1 MKKIFLILGSALL
14 MLTSCDGDLE
24 SLNVNPKAP
33 IDNPPSGYLFSSGVV
48 TGMNQMNTLNVN
60 RSVFRHL
67 TQQLADVTY
76 REGTRMN
83 FRRRDVAD
91 AHWNQLYYALNSL
104 NTSKT
109 IIANEPLDAN
119 VKKNRLAMV
128 DAMQV
133 YFYQILVDSYGNI
146 PYSQSLKVDE
156 YLSPK
161 YDDAKTIYL
170 DLLARINADINALNT
185 SSAGFGSDDIIYG
198 GDIVKWKKL
207 MNSIKL
213 KLGMNLADVDA
224 TLSKSTVES
233 AYNSGVFA
241 SNDDSA
247 IIKYQPTGVFT
258 SPLYEDLVLSGR
270 VDFCATNT
278 IITYLKNNN
287 DPRIGKYFTTAASGD
302 NAGQYVGG
310 VFGLNPTAAQT
321 LSLINPSISV
331 ADGLGYL
338 TDYVEIKFLLAE
350 AAARGYAVG
359 TAAMHFDQGI
369 AASMDHWK
377 VNTVDKTAYLA
388 THNYSVQSASG
399 QPWKKIIGNEAW
411 IAMYN
416 RGFEAWTFNRRLDN
430 MAYSPLPP
438 VRVLY
443 PIKEYSIN
451 STNVAEAATAI
462 GGDKQ
467 TVKLFWDKN

>member
-1 MKKIFLILGSALL
+1 MKKIFFLLGSALL
-14 MLTSCDGDLE
+14 MLTSCDGDME
-24 SLNVNPKAP
+24 SLNENPKAP
-33 IDNPPSGYLFSSGVV
+33 INNPPSGYLFSSGVV
-48 TGMNQMNTLNVN
+48 TGLNQMNTLNVN
-60 RSVFRHL
+60 RSIFRHL

-91 AHWNQLYYALNSL
+91 AHWNQIYFALNSL
-104 NTSKT
+104 KT
-109 IIANEPLDAN
+109 AKDILAKENLDPK
-119 VKKNRLAMV
+119 VKSNRLAMI

-133 YFYQILVDSYGNI
+133 YFFQILVDSYGNV
-146 PYSQSLKVDE
+146 PYSQALNIE
-156 YLSPK
+156 QFLSPK
-161 YDDAKTIYL
+161 YDDAKTIYA
-170 DLLARINADINALNT
+170 DLITRINSDISSLDVNAQ
-185 SSAGFGSDDIIYG
+185 GFGGDDVVYG
-198 GDIVKWKKL
+198 GDVVKWKKF

-213 KLGMNLADVDA
+213 KLGMNLADENPA
-224 TLSKSTVES
+224 LSKNTVES
-233 AYNSGVFA
+233 AYNSGVFN

-247 IIKYQPTGVFT
+247 IIQYQPTGVFT

-270 VDFCATNT
+270 VDFCATST
-278 IITYLKNNN
+278 IINYMKSGS
-287 DPRIGKYFTTAASGD
+287 DPRIGKYFTTAISGA
-302 NAGQYVGG
+302 NAGQFVGG

-338 TDYVEIKFLLAE
+338 SDFVEIKFLLAE
-350 AAARGYAVG
+350 AAARGYSVG
-359 TAAMHFDQGI
+359 SIQNHFDGAI

-377 VNTVDKTAYLA
+377 VSATEKAAYLA
-388 THNYSVQSASG
+388 THNYAVQLATG
-399 QPWKKIIGNEAW
+399 NTWKKIIGNEAW
-411 IAMYN
+411 IGMYN

-430 MAYSPLPP
+430 MTYNPQPP

-451 STNVAEAATAI
+451 STNVAEASSAI

-467 TVKLFWDKN
+467 TVKIFWDKF